1 MDLEMAQVTERLI
14 DEAEISSTAHAE
26 LEQHRELRE
35 MVRLAAWEMPLL
47 SSLAKPFEAPD
58 VKKMPLRWRYTT
70 YFGEA
75 HPASRKVVVEFGV
88 TNLGLEDKHVEKL
101 RKLAGP
107 RYNPEKNIV
116 RMSCESFETQAQ
128 NKRYLAD
135 TVNTLIA
142 EAKDGKD
149 TFEDIP
155 LDTRHHT
162 FKKRLVFPNEWTLT
176 SEKRAQ
182 LEEKRRALLLEEGK
196 RVEENNIVS
205 GLTAIEKARQAKLAQ
220 VEEPV
225 MAQARQPVAKG
236 KMGKK
241 QMSPKGR

>member
-1 MDLEMAQVTERLI
+1 MELEMAEVTERLI
-14 DEAEISSTAHAE
+14 NEAEISSTAHAE

-58 VKKMPLRWRYTT
+58 VKKLPLRWRYTT
-70 YFGEA
+70 YFGEP

-88 TNLGLEDKHVEKL
+88 TNLGLKDKHVEKL
-101 RKLAGP
+101 KKLAGT

-128 NKRYLAD
+128 NKRYLID
-135 TVNTLIA
+135 TINYLIG
-142 EAKDGKD
+142 EAKDEQD

-155 LDTRHHT
+155 LDTRHHK
-162 FKKRLVFPNEWTLT
+162 FKKRLAFPKEWLLT
-176 SEKRAQ
+176 DEKRAQ
-182 LEEKRRALLLEEGK
+182 LEEKRRTLLLAEGK
-196 RVEENNIVS
+196 RVEESKIVS
-205 GLTAIEKARQAKLAQ
+205 GLMAIEKARQAKLAQ

-225 MAQARQPVAKG
+225 MANARQPVAKG
-236 KMGKK
+236 KQGKK
-241 QMSPKGR
+241 PMGQKGR

>member
-1 MDLEMAQVTERLI
+1 MAKVTERLI
-14 DEAEISSTAHAE
+14 NEAEISSTAHAE

-58 VKKMPLRWRYTT
+58 VQKLPLRWRYTT
-70 YFGEA
+70 YFGES

-88 TNLGLEDKHVEKL
+88 TNLGLQEKQVEKL
-101 RKLAGP
+101 KKLAGP

-135 TVNTLIA
+135 TINTLIA

-149 TFEDIP
+149 TFEDVP
-155 LDTRHHT
+155 LDVRHHKA
-162 FKKRLVFPNEWTLT
+162 KKRFSFPDEWRLT
-176 SEKRAQ
+176 DEKRAQ
-182 LEEKRRALLLEEGK
+182 LEDKRRTLLLEEGK
-196 RVEENNIVS
+196 RVEESKIVS
-205 GLTAIEKARQAKLAQ
+205 GLAAIEKARQAKLAK

-241 QMSPKGR
+241 QMGQKGR